1 MCESARSEPGR
12 ERGSVRESERERGC
26 VKAGLLDGV
35 ITEGSKKI
43 SDALVIR
50 ERVSHLLWIR
60 GFD

>member
-1 MCESARSEPGR
+1 M
-12 ERGSVRESERERGC
+12 
-26 VKAGLLDGV
+26 DGV